1 MISAL
6 LFLSLLGLQDGAKQP
21 PTIKGEIYSEFYK
34 SSLDDY
40 KVEEA
45 DWMLLAGEL
54 EKINQADSLGANY
67 GPSKLSDYDLN
78 TGWVVTSESSP
89 LISFRLSFPENTAY
103 EDHSPWIFNGKIIL
117 FNGYCKSAKLWLEN
131 SRIKTLN
138 VYHNNQL
145 ICHVILKDTWHLQY
159 FSLCDFFHD
168 RINNNNK
175 IRLKDGDIIS
185 LEVVETYKG
194 SKYEDVCLS
203 ELYGEMNGGN

>member
-1 MISAL
+1 MG
-6 LFLSLLGLQDGAKQP
+6 FHDGAKQP

-45 DWMLLAGEL
+45 DWLLLAGEL
-54 EKINQADSLGANY
+54 ENINPTDSLGTNY
-67 GPSKLSDYDLN
+67 GPSKLSDYDL
-78 TGWVVTSESSP
+78 
-89 LISFRLSFPENTAY
+89 NTAY
-103 EDHSPWIFNGKIIL
+103 EDHSPWIFNGKMIL

-138 VYHNNQL
+138 VYHNSQL

-185 LEVVETYKG
+185 LEVVESYKG